1 MKNLP
6 VSGDTY
12 FDIAQNRIKEINS
25 DENWRDMIMDYETRL
40 LEREQ
45 DYGYSF
51 SKEQL
56 KEFLREN

>member
-1 MKNLP
+1 
-6 VSGDTY
+6 
-12 FDIAQNRIKEINS
+12 
-25 DENWRDMIMDYETRL
+25 MDYETRL